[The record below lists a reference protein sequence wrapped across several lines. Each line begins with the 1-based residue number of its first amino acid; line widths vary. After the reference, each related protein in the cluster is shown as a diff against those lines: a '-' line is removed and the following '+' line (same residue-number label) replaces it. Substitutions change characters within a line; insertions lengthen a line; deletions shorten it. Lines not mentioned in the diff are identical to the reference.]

1 MQRNASTSFSAF
13 SPLALN
19 VRACAGIMDE
29 REMLD
34 AIQEELRLIHEVLD
48 PEQIFIPKVKKG

>member
-34 AIQEELRLIHEVLD
+34 AIQEELRGTCAGYAG
-48 PEQIFIPKVKKG
+48 PEKREA